1 MATFIVTCPCC
12 NGRLTIDP
20 TLQAVIAHEA
30 PPRPKSG
37 ADLGDAFSALKSGAT
52 RREERFKEQ
61 LRTEGMK
68 RELLDRKFQEGMKRA
83 KDLPDPP
90 LRPIDID

>member
-1 MATFIVTCPCC
+1 
-12 NGRLTIDP
+12 
-20 TLQAVIAHEA
+20 
-30 PPRPKSG
+30 
-37 ADLGDAFSALKSGAT
+37 
-52 RREERFKEQ
+52 
-61 LRTEGMK
+61 MK